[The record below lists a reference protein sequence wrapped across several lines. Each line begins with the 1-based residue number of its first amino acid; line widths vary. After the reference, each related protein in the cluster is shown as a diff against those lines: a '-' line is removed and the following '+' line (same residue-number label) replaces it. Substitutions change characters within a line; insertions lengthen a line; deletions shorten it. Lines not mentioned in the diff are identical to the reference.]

1 MCILDLLHHQSTQP
15 QVVANITVSD
25 SPILSAAAIPTKA
38 GSSVMITGAASSV
51 GKETEVKE
59 GSGEMA
65 KERKLESLGPTIS
78 ITSVTSSDSRDSSNS
93 TGSHDSHVMASR
105 TSSISSV
112 DDVITVLKSE
122 SDVGL
127 ENGNETRLQN
137 GHTTDEKTSQ
147 SRGPDVVEESLNS
160 MSKNQKQ
167 TVGEQPPQQALKS
180 FRRVRSNS
188 APSFP
193 DPQTI
198 AQEVA
203 RNKHPSPLVSSASIQ
218 AQGRTPK
225 RSESTSRLWSPLSL
239 LHSDLDTEGGGRD
252 HCMWLG
258 TESGRI
264 LIYSAGC
271 NLRSRSNRDTVTLP
285 APVHC
290 IRYLRYVI

>member
-1 MCILDLLHHQSTQP
+1 
-15 QVVANITVSD
+15 
-25 SPILSAAAIPTKA
+25 
-38 GSSVMITGAASSV
+38 
-51 GKETEVKE
+51 
-59 GSGEMA
+59 MA
-65 KERKLESLGPTIS
+65 KERKLEPLGPTIS
-78 ITSVTSSDSRDSSNS
+78 ITSVMSSDSRDSSNS
-93 TGSHDSHVMASR
+93 TGSHDSHMMASR

-112 DDVITVLKSE
+112 DDVITMLKSE

-127 ENGNETRLQN
+127 ENGNETVLQN
-137 GHTTDEKTSQ
+137 GHATDEKTPQ

-160 MSKNQKQ
+160 MSKNQRQ
-167 TVGEQPPQQALKS
+167 TLGEQPPQQALKS
-180 FRRVRSNS
+180 LRRVRSNS

-203 RNKHPSPLVSSASIQ
+203 RNKQPSPLVSSTSVQ
-218 AQGRTPK
+218 VQGRAPK

-258 TESGRI
+258 TESGQI

-290 IRYLRYVI
+290 IRYMK